1 MLRNLGELP
10 KVHRWE
16 ETSRGHHLWRLP
28 LAKVEFRLVL
38 QIAGDETCGKS
49 IPAAHCSPLSP
60 NLVSNQ
66 LGATMTEAELIQE
79 FQRNRLHIILAQLA
93 PTGLLA
99 FAALATPAIAESNQF
114 VVHAFALILLASG
127 ILGALA
133 EYSAAAQAQ
142 AVIDDLKQLPGAS
155 ALVIG

>member
-1 MLRNLGELP
+1 
-10 KVHRWE
+10 
-16 ETSRGHHLWRLP
+16 
-28 LAKVEFRLVL
+28 
-38 QIAGDETCGKS
+38 
-49 IPAAHCSPLSP
+49 
-60 NLVSNQ
+60 
-66 LGATMTEAELIQE
+66 MTEAELIQE

-99 FAALATPAIAESNQF
+99 FAALATPAIAQSDQF

-142 AVIDDLKQLPGAS
+142 AVIDDLKALPGTS
-155 ALVIG
+155 ATRNRVVSFRPWLEVVKYVAPAIFVAIYLAILAALYL

>member
-1 MLRNLGELP
+1 
-10 KVHRWE
+10 
-16 ETSRGHHLWRLP
+16 
-28 LAKVEFRLVL
+28 
-38 QIAGDETCGKS
+38 
-49 IPAAHCSPLSP
+49 
-60 NLVSNQ
+60 
-66 LGATMTEAELIQE
+66 MTEAELIQE

-99 FAALATPAIAESNQF
+99 FASLATPSIAESNQF

-142 AVIDDLKQLPGAS
+142 AVIDDLKQLPGTS
-155 ALVIG
+155 AIRNRVISFRPWLEVVKFVTPAIFIAIYLAILAALYL

>member
-1 MLRNLGELP
+1 
-10 KVHRWE
+10 
-16 ETSRGHHLWRLP
+16 
-28 LAKVEFRLVL
+28 
-38 QIAGDETCGKS
+38 
-49 IPAAHCSPLSP
+49 
-60 NLVSNQ
+60 
-66 LGATMTEAELIQE
+66 MTEAELIQE

-99 FAALATPAIAESNQF
+99 FAAVTTPTIAAGNQF

-142 AVIDDLKQLPGAS
+142 AVIDDLKSLPGAS
-155 ALVIG
+155 ATRSRVISFRPWLEVVKFVTPAIFVAIYLAILAGLYL

>member
-1 MLRNLGELP
+1 
-10 KVHRWE
+10 
-16 ETSRGHHLWRLP
+16 
-28 LAKVEFRLVL
+28 
-38 QIAGDETCGKS
+38 
-49 IPAAHCSPLSP
+49 
-60 NLVSNQ
+60 
-66 LGATMTEAELIQE
+66 MTEAELIQE

-99 FAALATPAIAESNQF
+99 FAAIATPAISEAGGF

-142 AVIDDLKQLPGAS
+142 AVIDDLKTLPGAS
-155 ALVIG
+155 AMRSRVISFRPWLEVVKYVTPAIFVAIFAFILAALYL